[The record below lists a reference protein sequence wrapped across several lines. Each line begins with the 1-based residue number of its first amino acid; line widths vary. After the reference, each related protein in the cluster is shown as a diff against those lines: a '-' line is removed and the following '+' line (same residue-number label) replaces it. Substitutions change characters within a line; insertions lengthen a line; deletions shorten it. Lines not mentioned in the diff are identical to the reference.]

1 MGEALGFDQIVK
13 EYSKLNSGGDFENVP
28 PGTYK
33 LRVKNVVNKS
43 ASDKLYLNP
52 IYVVEDGPEAGKTI
66 TAGVLSYKDQDNVSR
81 TLGKLA
87 SFGIGQEQLALIQSS
102 GGGWEEVGKA
112 LVGRVIEAE
121 LTVQGGGGQ
130 YGERNNLPFRFKLI
144 SAPDLSGATTPA
156 GAPPPAAP
164 AAEAQ
169 AAAPPA
175 APPAPP
181 PPAPPAAAD
190 PGDDEPSF

>member
-1 MGEALGFDQIVK
+1 MGEALGFDQIVSQYK
-13 EYSKLNSGGDFENVP
+13 ELNTGGDLENVP
-28 PGTYK
+28 PGTYR

-52 IYVVEDGPEAGKTI
+52 IYVVEDGPEAGKNI

-87 SFGIGQEQLALIQSS
+87 SFGIGQEQLAQIHSS

-144 SAPDLSGATTPA
+144 SAPDLTGATAPA
-156 GAPPPAAP
+156 GAPPPAP

-169 AAAPPA
+169 AAAPPV
-175 APPAPP
+175 PP
-181 PPAPPAAAD
+181 PPAPPQAPPQAPD
-190 PGDDEPSF
+190 PGDDEPGF